1 MKRHCWPLRFKSA
14 ISQRNSHLRTT
25 RIQMFTNQGLSCL
38 KVEAKTLEMRETRF
52 MKYVSFLIAAVGAGS
67 LFFQTGC
74 ASMNRSSGSGYT
86 AFSKDQGD
94 SPDTRTRD
102 RLKSQRELGL
112 TDDEMNSD
120 SRDLVND
127 RTALRNME
135 KQLEGKRETEQYYKN
150 KPYMRSDRERMAF
163 LSIDGFENR
172 ERWLEKKGIL
182 GAKTPHTSPIQAL
195 IEVNDITIGMTKQ
208 AVRDSWGE
216 PELVEV
222 AGNPVYGNERWAY
235 SEQIPSTDGYQTEHR
250 LVYFES
256 GRVVGW
262 EKK

>member
-1 MKRHCWPLRFKSA
+1 MKYASSSNAAVSA
-14 ISQRNSHLRTT
+14 ALILL
-25 RIQMFTNQGLSCL
+25 GLSQ
-38 KVEAKTLEMRETRF
+38 V
-52 MKYVSFLIAAVGAGS
+52 
-67 LFFQTGC
+67 GC
-74 ASMNRSSGSGYT
+74 AGMNRSRSSGYD
-86 AFSKDQGD
+86 SGGRRGD
-94 SPDTRTRD
+94 SPGEISSQKTRE
-102 RLKSQRELGL
+102 RLASQRELGF
-112 TDDEMNSD
+112 TDDEMNGDNRS
-120 SRDLVND
+120 LVAD
-127 RTALRNME
+127 RTALRAME

-163 LSIDGFENR
+163 LSVDGFDDR
-172 ERWLEKKGIL
+172 AAWLEKRGVL
-182 GAKTPHTSPIQAL
+182 GAKTPHTAPIQAL
-195 IEVNDITIGMTKQ
+195 VEINDITLGMTKQ

-235 SEQIPSTDGYQTEHR
+235 SEQVPSNEGYLTEHR

>member
-1 MKRHCWPLRFKSA
+1 MKHSSL
-14 ISQRNSHLRTT
+14 
-25 RIQMFTNQGLSCL
+25 
-38 KVEAKTLEMRETRF
+38 V
-52 MKYVSFLIAAVGAGS
+52 IAALGAGLMLIQS
-67 LFFQTGC
+67 GC
-74 ASMNRSSGSGYT
+74 ASLSRSSASGYT
-86 AFSKDQGD
+86 SGRHEQAH
-94 SPDTRTRD
+94 SPDRRTRES
-102 RLKSQRELGL
+102 LKSQQELGF
-112 TDDEMNSD
+112 TDDEMSSD
-120 SRDLVND
+120 ERGLVAD

-163 LSIDGFENR
+163 LSISGFEQR
-172 ERWLEKKGIL
+172 QAWLERKGIN
-182 GAKTPHTSPIQAL
+182 GAQTPPTAPIQAL

-235 SEQIPSTDGYQTEHR
+235 SEQVPSSEGYQTEHR

>member
-1 MKRHCWPLRFKSA
+1 
-14 ISQRNSHLRTT
+14 
-25 RIQMFTNQGLSCL
+25 
-38 KVEAKTLEMRETRF
+38 
-52 MKYVSFLIAAVGAGS
+52 MKYVSLFIAATSVGLLLTQA
-67 LFFQTGC
+67 GC
-74 ASMNRSSGSGYT
+74 ASLSRSSKSGY
-86 AFSKDQGD
+86 SSYGKVQGD
-94 SPDTRTRD
+94 RPDRRTQD
-102 RLKSQRELGL
+102 RLKSQQELGF

-120 SRDLVND
+120 ERALVAD
-127 RTALRNME
+127 RSALRNLE

-163 LSIDGFENR
+163 LAVDGYENR
-172 ERWLEKKGIL
+172 QRWLERKGIN
-182 GAKTPHTSPIQAL
+182 GAQTAPTAPIQAL

-235 SEQIPSTDGYQTEHR
+235 SEQVPSSDGYMTEHR